1 MSAVQFHAFFYEHIL
16 FETGKTKTYFNMKN
30 IKVLLLLLVTV
41 GCNQKNH
48 IEKEIIKYYS
58 ENVRLHDPSSFE
70 IASVDLVKKI
80 YTIDEIKGN
89 LKQKEEKL
97 QMFSRN
103 LKRNP
108 KDEFYKKYV
117 KQFTSDI
124 YGYNKKIDSIERGLI
139 DNRIEHFEVYF
150 SYRAKNTYG
159 ALILSDAMSKMMY
172 SEYSSHKE
180 KYGTLYSVEKLD

>member
-1 MSAVQFHAFFYEHIL
+1 
-16 FETGKTKTYFNMKN
+16 MKN